1 MKYLNRK
8 LPSEASSV
16 NDRFQYE
23 VDIPGVTVN
32 FLVAAI
38 VAVHVMQSVLQ
49 LADRQDIPG
58 SGP

>member
-16 NDRFQYE
+16 NDHFQYE

-38 VAVHVMQSVLQ
+38 VTVHTH
-49 LADRQDIPG
+49 
-58 SGP
+58 